1 MQNLVMMVLLSVVA
15 LALITGLFV
24 FLGMRWNALIAGAVM
39 YLLFGGFVAMA
50 QFAGAGGCP
59 SWRTDG
65 VFIPI
70 LAWPGDFYVHVVVG
84 DITARRYLIPRTCEL
99 PVSTAR

>member
-1 MQNLVMMVLLSVVA
+1 MQNSVMMVLLSVIA
-15 LALITGLFV
+15 LALISGLFV
-24 FLGMRWNALIAGAVM
+24 ILGMRWKAPIAGAVI
-39 YLLFGGFVAMA
+39 YLVFGGFVAMS

-65 VFIPI
+65 VMIPI
-70 LAWPGDFYVHVVVG
+70 LAWPGDFYVNVVAG

-99 PVSTAR
+99 PGSTAR